1 MHIRANNSYL
11 KANCSLHQ
19 SFIIRECKNHS
30 VQHEQYDLG
39 AVHCA
44 VCSAQYTVKCTASR
58 QYILMNIMCIL
69 QEIWHYTAQTAHM
82 YTVYT
87 IVGSALYLKLM
98 IKYSHI
104 LWNLGK
110 FYEKCKANISLSK
123 RLKQSQLVIII
134 SIKSGC
140 DEKSE

>member
-11 KANCSLHQ
+11 KANCSLHH

-44 VCSAQYTVKCTASR
+44 VRSTQYTVKCTASR

-98 IKYSHI
+98 IKCSQL
-104 LWNLGK
+104 LWNIWNSLKICSKNDRSQSNSNRSLAGK
-110 FYEKCKANISLSK
+110 NISGNRK
-123 RLKQSQLVIII
+123 
-134 SIKSGC
+134 
-140 DEKSE
+140 